1 MKSSLI
7 IILIFLFFAKSQDS
21 KDEKYQI
28 NTFIQENG
36 IWDVLCEIK
45 RYFGPDICIEVWKNF
60 TQSPHCEEVV
70 KVYITNE
77 VVLLNEQ
84 KEEYLDKS
92 ELNTFLEERNYLTIL
107 KKALQK
113 DSKVKDKS
121 KIKIYLFLFLIFLFI
136 IFLVLS

>member
-1 MKSSLI
+1 MDQ
-7 IILIFLFFAKSQDS
+7 IFVL
-21 KDEKYQI
+21 KY
-28 NTFIQENG
+28 
-36 IWDVLCEIK
+36 
-45 RYFGPDICIEVWKNF
+45 

-77 VVLLNEQ
+77 AVLLNREKEQ
-84 KEEYLDKS
+84 YLDKS
-92 ELNTFLEERNYLTIL
+92 ELNAFLEERNYLNIL

-113 DSKVKDKS
+113 ESKVKDKS